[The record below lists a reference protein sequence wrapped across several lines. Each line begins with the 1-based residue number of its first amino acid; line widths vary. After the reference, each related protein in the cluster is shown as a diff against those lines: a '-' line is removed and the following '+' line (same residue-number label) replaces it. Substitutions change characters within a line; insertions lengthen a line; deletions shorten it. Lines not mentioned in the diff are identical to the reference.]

1 VFDDQNGV
9 SCGTKLPQ
17 EIEEASGI
25 PRVKANT
32 GFIQNKQGACK
43 ACAQAA
49 GQVDALEFS
58 P

>member
-1 VFDDQNGV
+1 VFDNQNGV

-17 EIEEASGI
+17 KIEKSSGI

-32 GFIQNKQGACK
+32 GFVQNKQGACK

-49 GQVDALEFS
+49 G
-58 P
+58 